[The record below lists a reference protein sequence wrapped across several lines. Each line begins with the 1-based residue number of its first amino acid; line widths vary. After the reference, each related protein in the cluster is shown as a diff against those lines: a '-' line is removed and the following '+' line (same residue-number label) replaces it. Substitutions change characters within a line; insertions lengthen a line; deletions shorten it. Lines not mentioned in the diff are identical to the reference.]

1 MICFGFEL
9 ICKFEEWLF
18 VDSDGTARGT
28 VIFFIPHLRSFIAV
42 LTKVI
47 KSPAGLN
54 ITLYTAGKIKV
65 SSCFTRKVIANWD
78 KTKKTGE
85 LVSEFKFLSI
95 YFQSQSEKKSQFR
108 LPNCLNGKKQLFFLR
123 PGLPFGLIWLSLK
136 QFSGKKWFGHLAF
149 FNLEENSIFL
159 CLFWLNFKKK

>member
-18 VDSDGTARGT
+18 VDSDGTALGT

-54 ITLYTAGKIKV
+54 ITLYTAGKVKV

-78 KTKKTGE
+78 KTKKTGWTC
-85 LVSEFKFLSI
+85 LRIQISLHLLSKPKW
-95 YFQSQSEKKSQFR
+95 EKSQFR
-108 LPNCLNGKKQLFFLR
+108 LQNCLNGKKQLFFLR

-136 QFSGKKWFGHLAF
+136 QFSGNKMIWTFGLF
-149 FNLEENSIFL
+149 SILRKIVSF
-159 CLFWLNFKKK
+159 CAYFG